1 MSKIPETLINFRIYG
16 DGTDMLGTADLTLPK
31 MDAMTDTVKGAGIA
45 GEVEV
50 PVRGNFK
57 SSELQ
62 AKWRTIDPNAAKLFT
77 QTSHDIDC
85 RGAFQVQDPG
95 TGALDVQAVKLF
107 CRVMPKGFELG
118 KFEVAK
124 MTDTTTSF
132 EVLYLKLTINGKVVM
147 ELDKL
152 NSVCKIGDTDLMADV
167 REALGLS

>member
-16 DGTDMLGTADLTLPK
+16 DGNDMLGTADLTLPK

-124 MTDTTTSF
+124 MTDTTSF

-152 NSVCKIGDTDLMADV
+152 NSVCKIGDTDMMADV